1 MRGIAQVN
9 SKYFSVFMLS
19 LLIKKKFLCYHFVHF
34 LNFSHTSLLLLIGL
48 NDTFFLKKWASSP
61 FGFEIFFSFSIY
73 RTYISKRVCL
83 VPSLLKKFLQH
94 HAGKFIS

>member
-48 NDTFFLKKWASSP
+48 NDTFFLKKWLQVLLDLR
-61 FGFEIFFSFSIY
+61 FFF
-73 RTYISKRVCL
+73 
-83 VPSLLKKFLQH
+83 PSL
-94 HAGKFIS
+94 FIELTLVKEFVWCQAC